1 LGDAA
6 AAVGV
11 AEEFIFCFHLAKAN
25 AAPTTAAIDPT
36 IAAVT
41 STIYSGS
48 IGVGEGVGAYDV
60 LGATIVGLLVVI
72 LEVGDVVVVVS
83 GIPRVGLMVGIEV
96 ESMIEMEGVVVV
108 VEGGVVGV
116 LSKSAVPAPG
126 QQDSF

>member
-60 LGATIVGLLVVI
+60 LGATIVGLL
-72 LEVGDVVVVVS
+72 GCW
-83 GIPRVGLMVGIEV
+83 
-96 ESMIEMEGVVVV
+96 
-108 VEGGVVGV
+108 
-116 LSKSAVPAPG
+116 
-126 QQDSF
+126 

>member
-1 LGDAA
+1 
-6 AAVGV
+6 
-11 AEEFIFCFHLAKAN
+11 
-25 AAPTTAAIDPT
+25 
-36 IAAVT
+36 
-41 STIYSGS
+41 
-48 IGVGEGVGAYDV
+48 
-60 LGATIVGLLVVI
+60 VI

-126 QQDSF
+126 QQDSS